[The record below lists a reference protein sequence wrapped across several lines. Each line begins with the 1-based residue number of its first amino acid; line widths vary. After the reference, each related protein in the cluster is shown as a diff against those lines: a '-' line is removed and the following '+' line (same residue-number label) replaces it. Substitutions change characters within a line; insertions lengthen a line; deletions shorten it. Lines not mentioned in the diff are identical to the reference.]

1 MKRYTSFMIW
11 NFPNI
16 LTVMRLVA
24 APGIVVMFLYFSRPM
39 ADWLALALFLIAAIS
54 DWFDGYLARLWKQES
69 KFGQMLDPIADKA
82 MVIIA
87 LLVITGFSG
96 MNPWILLPSTII
108 LFREVFVSGLR
119 EFLGDS
125 ASLLQVTKLAKW
137 KTAVQMIAIAT
148 LFTQGIFQHYL
159 ELELWGMNKN
169 ALTLAISNA
178 SVETGGSTWIYW
190 EAYTLWILGVL
201 FLWLASLLTL
211 VSGIDYFRKSIPY
224 LKDNNL

>member
-1 MKRYTSFMIW
+1 MIW

-96 MNPWILLPSTII
+96 MNPWI
-108 LFREVFVSGLR
+108 
-119 EFLGDS
+119 
-125 ASLLQVTKLAKW
+125 
-137 KTAVQMIAIAT
+137 
-148 LFTQGIFQHYL
+148 
-159 ELELWGMNKN
+159 
-169 ALTLAISNA
+169 
-178 SVETGGSTWIYW
+178 
-190 EAYTLWILGVL
+190 
-201 FLWLASLLTL
+201 
-211 VSGIDYFRKSIPY
+211 
-224 LKDNNL
+224 